1 MGRGRGWGLGVG
13 LGFGFGLGSPLGA
26 AAAERI
32 ASRRSATLGAWS
44 AAALH
49 AKPLRASAAKAYWRS
64 GTLACRG

>member
-1 MGRGRGWGLGVG
+1 MG
-13 LGFGFGLGSPLGA
+13 LGFGFGLGLGSPLGA

-32 ASRRSATLGAWS
+32 ASRRTARLGAWS